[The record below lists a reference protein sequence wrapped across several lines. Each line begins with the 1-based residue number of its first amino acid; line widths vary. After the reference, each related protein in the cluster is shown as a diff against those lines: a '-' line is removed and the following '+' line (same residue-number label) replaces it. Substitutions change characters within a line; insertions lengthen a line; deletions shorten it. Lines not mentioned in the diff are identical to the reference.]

1 MNTHDWEDL
10 RKKKL
15 TPEQLEKIDDEVA
28 EEVLRIR
35 LSRLAEARRAKG
47 YTQVDFAEILG
58 TSQGN
63 ISKIENQ
70 DDLLLST
77 LRRYIDALGG
87 RLELHAVFEDDRV
100 ELSIGEAFEKRSHG

>member
-10 RKKKL
+10 RKKRL
-15 TPEQLEKIDDEVA
+15 TAEQLKSIDDDVA
-28 EEVLRIR
+28 EEVLR
-35 LSRLAEARRAKG
+35 LRLARLAQARKEQG
-47 YTQVDFAEILG
+47 YTQVDFAELLG

-63 ISKIENQ
+63 VSKIENQ

-77 LRRYIDALGG
+77 LRRYVVALGG

-100 ELSIGEAFEKRSHG
+100 ELSIGDTTEKRSHG